1 MLLVFVQQRVTSP
14 AYLILKGRRVVV
26 LGISLDPVVDTLSG
40 YSERA
45 GNVGGGATV
54 IELQDGKGTPIEAG
68 IPRLRKLTP
77 KAPPL
82 PGSQVEPAHGL
93 LLQYSSCS

>member
-1 MLLVFVQQRVTSP
+1 VLLVFAQQRVTSP
-14 AYLILKGRRVVV
+14 ASLILKGRRVVV

-54 IELQDGKGTPIEAG
+54 VELQDGKGTPI
-68 IPRLRKLTP
+68 
-77 KAPPL
+77 
-82 PGSQVEPAHGL
+82 
-93 LLQYSSCS
+93 

>member
-1 MLLVFVQQRVTSP
+1 MLLVFAQQRVASP
-14 AYLILKGRRVVV
+14 ASLIFEGLRVVV

-54 IELQDGKGTPIEAG
+54 VELQDGKGTPI
-68 IPRLRKLTP
+68 
-77 KAPPL
+77 
-82 PGSQVEPAHGL
+82 
-93 LLQYSSCS
+93 